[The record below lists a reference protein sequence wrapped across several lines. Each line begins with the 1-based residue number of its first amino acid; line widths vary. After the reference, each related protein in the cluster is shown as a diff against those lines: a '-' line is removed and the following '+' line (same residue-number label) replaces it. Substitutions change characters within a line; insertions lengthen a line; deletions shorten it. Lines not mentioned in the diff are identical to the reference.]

1 MEKNYLAFDVGGTS
15 IKYAV
20 IDYQLQIIQSGKR
33 PTNNN
38 RDQTIIKTLQ
48 DVSTSLMKDFS
59 INGIGVST
67 AGRVGKDGSIIYA
80 GPTVSDYQGTQIK
93 RTLEEQTHLPISV
106 MNDVDAALMGE
117 VFRGHHDR
125 QHSIYCIAL
134 GTGIGGAF
142 YLNGH
147 LFDGAH
153 NLGNSVG
160 YLNYDPDT
168 HTSFESRSST
178 LALQHQLAPLNIS
191 VPEAFERARQGD
203 QQFVT
208 IIHDWCDQLGQ
219 QIAQICL
226 LLDPDTILIGGA
238 VSQQGD
244 FFINQIKTAVK
255 RYLPAG
261 LDHVTI
267 AATELRDK
275 AQIFGAIA
283 PFFVW
288 KRIHF

>member
-1 MEKNYLAFDVGGTS
+1 MAKNYLAFDVGGTS

-20 IDYQLQIIQSGKR
+20 INSQLQIIHSGKR

-38 RDQTIIKTLQ
+38 RDQAIIKTFQ
-48 DVSTSLMKDFS
+48 TVSASLMNDYA

-67 AGRVGKDGSIIYA
+67 AGRVGKAGDIIYA
-80 GPTVSDYQGTQIK
+80 GPTVSNYQGTQIK
-93 RTLEEQTHLPISV
+93 QILTKQTHLPISV

-117 VFRGHHDR
+117 VFRGHHNQ

-142 YLNGH
+142 YSHGR

-160 YLNYDPDT
+160 YLNYDPQT
-168 HTSFESRSST
+168 HESFESQAST
-178 LALQHQLAPLNIS
+178 LALQHQLMAFNTS
-191 VPEAFERARQGD
+191 VPEAFDRARQGE
-203 QQFVT
+203 QQFVS
-208 IIHDWCDQLGQ
+208 IINNWCDQLGQ

-226 LLDPDTILIGGA
+226 LLDPDTVLIGGA

-244 FFINQIKTAVK
+244 FFIDQIKSAVH
-255 RYLPAG
+255 RYLPLG
-261 LDHVTI
+261 LDHVVV

-275 AQIFGAIA
+275 AQIFGAIS
-283 PFFVW
+283 PFF
-288 KRIHF
+288 I